1 MTVEII
7 TPETKLFEGEVKAIQ
22 LPGKDGLFQ
31 ILDQHAP
38 IIATLGE
45 GVIKI
50 DLAKAFERKENTPA
64 QLRSEGSVLKLD
76 IQRGVVEVSGNKAI
90 VLVN

>member
-7 TPETKLFEGEVKAIQ
+7 TPENKLFEGEVKAIQ

-50 DLAKAFERKENTPA
+50 DLVKAFERKENTPA

-76 IQRGVVEVSGNKAI
+76 IQRGMVEVSGNKAI